1 MSNSDDE
8 FDIASSLVS
17 KDVLS
22 DGENDSDVESGFE
35 SEEESGFG
43 GQDYQDEILSSDD
56 EKDEGE
62 GVKDVKKLKKDA
74 KKGVSKG
81 KNQND
86 KKSVKFPSLELSDD
100 ENDKTAN
107 DDLDFLTGGMNQPDA
122 KKAKKGTFASFGL
135 SKSVLINISKK
146 GYKQPTP
153 IQRKTIPLIMGK
165 RDVVGMARTGSGKTA
180 AFLLPLIERLKAHVA
195 KIGVRAVI
203 LSPSRE
209 LAQQTYKQ
217 FKEFARGSDLR
228 SLLLIGGDSLEDQF
242 GAMMNNPDV
251 IIATPG
257 RFLHLKVEMQLDL
270 KTVEYIVYDEADRLF
285 EMGFAEQLNE
295 LLASLPVNRQSLLF
309 SATLPKTLVDFAKAG
324 LVNPVLVRLDS
335 EQKISDQLEMT
346 FISTKKNERE
356 ANLLSIIQDVI
367 KIPLATREQLD
378 RLAKA
383 NNEVDSSDDDA
394 DDNDGDDDKK
404 RKRRKTNHKIKR
416 ERLPKAN
423 ELPSENSTIVFVP
436 TKHHVEYI
444 TLTLKAAG
452 YGVAY
457 IYGSLDQYARKR
469 QLLNFRMGLCPLL
482 VVTDVAARG
491 IDIPILAN
499 VINFA
504 LPSSSKIFIHRVGR
518 TARAGNKGWAYT
530 ILNESELPYLLD
542 LEIFLGRK
550 ILLTSMFEKK
560 IEILKRQFENSN
572 SNGSSMIAFQP
583 PKVPYSSRLV
593 LGSSPRNEV
602 EAMQELYET
611 ILKHNYDIKV
621 LKDVSTKAEQLYF
634 RTRPAA
640 SVESVKRAKELVS
653 CGWDDQNLIYGE
665 NLELEKDL
673 FLARLQNRRNK
684 ETVFELSKK
693 DELVDLM
700 NKRRRQLAPIQRRA
714 RERKELLE
722 KERLAG
728 FSHSMEDEILKNEA
742 NEVGFNTVVEEGELL
757 ELFEDGD
764 KVLQDNEN
772 KVKSMNNR
780 KIKKKTTGSYRD
792 ENFFLP
798 HYAPVS
804 SVQEKQLSIDVGF
817 TNAAENATFD
827 LVDDDKVQVHKQ
839 TARVKWDK
847 NKGKYLKNQDDKK
860 YIIGE
865 SGQKIPATF
874 RSGRFDDWKN
884 AHKVGNFRVGA
895 PESSTSGNGVNKNS
909 RLNGKRGAG
918 NRFQHSQVKA
928 PKLPQKGRDDYK
940 QQIEKVKKAVDSGV
954 QVKGWVKKG
963 GARNEMKSTDQIRK
977 QREVKEQRKAKN
989 GRPSKRRK

>member
-1 MSNSDDE
+1 MSSSDDE

-394 DDNDGDDDKK
+394 DDDNDGDDDKK

-572 SNGSSMIAFQP
+572 SNSSMIAFQP

-673 FLARLQNRRNK
+673 FLARLQNRN
-684 ETVFELSKK
+684 
-693 DELVDLM
+693 
-700 NKRRRQLAPIQRRA
+700 
-714 RERKELLE
+714 
-722 KERLAG
+722 
-728 FSHSMEDEILKNEA
+728 
-742 NEVGFNTVVEEGELL
+742 
-757 ELFEDGD
+757 
-764 KVLQDNEN
+764 
-772 KVKSMNNR
+772 
-780 KIKKKTTGSYRD
+780 
-792 ENFFLP
+792 
-798 HYAPVS
+798 
-804 SVQEKQLSIDVGF
+804 
-817 TNAAENATFD
+817 
-827 LVDDDKVQVHKQ
+827 
-839 TARVKWDK
+839 
-847 NKGKYLKNQDDKK
+847 
-860 YIIGE
+860 
-865 SGQKIPATF
+865 
-874 RSGRFDDWKN
+874 
-884 AHKVGNFRVGA
+884 
-895 PESSTSGNGVNKNS
+895 
-909 RLNGKRGAG
+909 
-918 NRFQHSQVKA
+918 
-928 PKLPQKGRDDYK
+928 
-940 QQIEKVKKAVDSGV
+940 
-954 QVKGWVKKG
+954 
-963 GARNEMKSTDQIRK
+963 
-977 QREVKEQRKAKN
+977 
-989 GRPSKRRK
+989 

>member
-1 MSNSDDE
+1 
-8 FDIASSLVS
+8 
-17 KDVLS
+17 
-22 DGENDSDVESGFE
+22 
-35 SEEESGFG
+35 
-43 GQDYQDEILSSDD
+43 
-56 EKDEGE
+56 
-62 GVKDVKKLKKDA
+62 
-74 KKGVSKG
+74 
-81 KNQND
+81 
-86 KKSVKFPSLELSDD
+86 
-100 ENDKTAN
+100 
-107 DDLDFLTGGMNQPDA
+107 
-122 KKAKKGTFASFGL
+122 
-135 SKSVLINISKK
+135 
-146 GYKQPTP
+146 
-153 IQRKTIPLIMGK
+153 
-165 RDVVGMARTGSGKTA
+165 
-180 AFLLPLIERLKAHVA
+180 
-195 KIGVRAVI
+195 
-203 LSPSRE
+203 
-209 LAQQTYKQ
+209 
-217 FKEFARGSDLR
+217 
-228 SLLLIGGDSLEDQF
+228 
-242 GAMMNNPDV
+242 
-251 IIATPG
+251 
-257 RFLHLKVEMQLDL
+257 
-270 KTVEYIVYDEADRLF
+270 
-285 EMGFAEQLNE
+285 
-295 LLASLPVNRQSLLF
+295 
-309 SATLPKTLVDFAKAG
+309 
-324 LVNPVLVRLDS
+324 
-335 EQKISDQLEMT
+335 MT

-673 FLARLQNRRNK
+673 FLA
-684 ETVFELSKK
+684 S
-693 DELVDLM
+693 
-700 NKRRRQLAPIQRRA
+700 
-714 RERKELLE
+714 
-722 KERLAG
+722 
-728 FSHSMEDEILKNEA
+728 
-742 NEVGFNTVVEEGELL
+742 GFNE
-757 ELFEDGD
+757 
-764 KVLQDNEN
+764 
-772 KVKSMNNR
+772 
-780 KIKKKTTGSYRD
+780 
-792 ENFFLP
+792 
-798 HYAPVS
+798 
-804 SVQEKQLSIDVGF
+804 
-817 TNAAENATFD
+817 
-827 LVDDDKVQVHKQ
+827 
-839 TARVKWDK
+839 
-847 NKGKYLKNQDDKK
+847 
-860 YIIGE
+860 
-865 SGQKIPATF
+865 
-874 RSGRFDDWKN
+874 
-884 AHKVGNFRVGA
+884 
-895 PESSTSGNGVNKNS
+895 
-909 RLNGKRGAG
+909 
-918 NRFQHSQVKA
+918 
-928 PKLPQKGRDDYK
+928 
-940 QQIEKVKKAVDSGV
+940 
-954 QVKGWVKKG
+954 
-963 GARNEMKSTDQIRK
+963 
-977 QREVKEQRKAKN
+977 
-989 GRPSKRRK
+989 